1 MKKIFRIVL
10 VGFISLL
17 VTAVTTSSESV
28 GLQAISV
35 IASGIFGLMVS
46 SIYEFVDTHDQGLKT
61 WFDTQIRYREK
72 NIRLSFSYL
81 FCISSSCHGVISIIF
96 LISP

>member
-1 MKKIFRIVL
+1 MKKICRIVL

-28 GLQAISV
+28 GIQAISV

-61 WFDTQIRYREK
+61 LD
-72 NIRLSFSYL
+72 
-81 FCISSSCHGVISIIF
+81 CHFHIF
-96 LISP
+96 FELR